1 MYFGWIPYLEPS
13 QQCVVDLQLSRY
25 HVHHAIT
32 GAKKRAVNRFAG
44 FDTNRASGHLTQSN
58 ICAESTLMGRCAF
71 TSILLVESKILLVTA
86 HLPMSVQILKASK
99 NAAK

>member
-1 MYFGWIPYLEPS
+1 MNHHSYSNDFPANTLYIGCTLYMYFGWIPYLEPS

-32 GAKKRAVNRFAG
+32 GAKKRAVNRFVG

-71 TSILLVESKILLVTA
+71 TSILL
-86 HLPMSVQILKASK
+86 
-99 NAAK
+99 